1 MEEAVGG
8 GGEVNL
14 TRSGDASLD
23 MLRGAAD
30 SEGDAERSLGVSGR
44 VDSVVGINES
54 CGWGSILARAQLA
67 YAAQDTSG
75 EQAI

>member
-1 MEEAVGG
+1 VRGAGG
-8 GGEVNL
+8 VNF
-14 TRSGDASLD
+14 TRSGDASFD

-54 CGWGSILARAQLA
+54 CDVGYSGAWESILPMAQLA
-67 YAAQDTSG
+67 
-75 EQAI
+75 